1 MKLGEAG
8 SARSRPQMGDASAA
22 SPNTPRDALM
32 IVVAGGA
39 GTWYGVFKSTG
50 GGILGNDF
58 VSKKIEL
65 PKDWNELAS
74 KYKNLIPTYVRY

>member
-1 MKLGEAG
+1 
-8 SARSRPQMGDASAA
+8 
-22 SPNTPRDALM
+22 M

-65 PKDWNELAS
+65 PKNWNELAA
-74 KYKNLIPTYVRY
+74 KYKNLIPTYVKY

>member
-1 MKLGEAG
+1 
-8 SARSRPQMGDASAA
+8 
-22 SPNTPRDALM
+22 M

-39 GTWYGVFKSTG
+39 GAWYSVFRSTG

-65 PKDWNELAS
+65 PKKWNELKA
-74 KYKNLIPTYVRY
+74 KYVPNPVKY